1 MFTCV
6 VMYCIIDQW
15 MIYFYRPFLQ
25 LHSTPFQSKATEM
38 FDGLETHSVLYVL
51 HHSTPLACL
60 NPAEVIEILRMRPHV
75 PSVSGGTTPPY
86 PFSGSATPTKHVAAA
101 PTFMAGTPTYMA
113 STPSLEMN
121 KLRATTPSPT
131 SLSGFHYPRKLKP
144 EQERDIAIYQAFC
157 AIKLVMDALY
167 LCANKKSSQLSQDE
181 SSLKQSSS
189 RKRSISSRRRLIS
202 ASDKDQP
209 EVVKSLDLPL
219 LKDKPDESFE
229 LGIKVRLHK
238 AADFVSLIQPL
249 NFRLEILENIFSLLF
264 LKYEDITE
272 YKKLSAFDTGLL
284 MNTDTKEGEPMQ
296 DEKQALEMLQQ
307 QLSQD
312 APSVFSTG
320 FIVSEQFADEL
331 LTILQ
336 DCLLDLTSAKYAMRR
351 QSSVSGIQITE
362 PASSTESVLE
372 SSHMNCAIGQSSLH
386 QHITRL
392 KQYINEAKWRLQL
405 ITSKMVMKQER
416 LSDDES
422 DEYLSAGQYLSSPDV
437 KNEEMVSI
445 EASSVSLK
453 RLFSK
458 SEEASNVDELFVP
471 QLQRSESSLS
481 HASNKL
487 EEASKL
493 QPVKEDSGVEADN
506 EEALELLKKKSLAS
520 KRTRSFSKANNTEE
534 AGKSLSP
541 LHFKTPTQSN
551 QDVVSSMLASPQSLL
566 YMCLQQGNYDKAKEI
581 LKMFNMEGQL
591 GEALVLFTESY
602 IAIKEEFRQTSKF
615 STPKSS
621 PQVYNYMDSKS
632 SGETTPDSN
641 KSSTP
646 TVESLKLLG
655 AAKKETPNI
664 ALQTALLTCTTVAPP
679 LDSIHKLLAS
689 PFIDSMLFAGD
700 SDLEAQVTVIPTL
713 QTLKQHMPTL
723 ILLDVLCTN
732 CMSGDVA
739 RRLVAMAAQR
749 CGQIIATIPSSWS
762 SQTAVDPA
770 GLDFLTDLPTPLA
783 VLNIFINL
791 SSFYVTLPSTLNEA
805 KSKLD
810 AGFSLVKNFVCPFDF
825 INGYHYVFRSNT
837 IVHYCRFME
846 QLHEQF
852 GTLEVI
858 IEQVTVEN
866 LDVLEYART
875 VKANKPGTPS
885 KQRQAVEAL
894 ISSLYKDWSC
904 MDELSETAEVHRVNY
919 LQALYTHL
927 GNVASML
934 NMLFTVYG
942 KKCATVKPHL
952 VAINQFIVDPLIVG
966 LNIDIV

>member
-1 MFTCV
+1 MVCFC
-6 VMYCIIDQW
+6 
-15 MIYFYRPFLQ
+15 RPFLQ

-60 NPAEVIEILRMRPHV
+60 NPVEVIEILRMRPHV
-75 PSVSGGTTPPY
+75 PSASGGTTPPY
-86 PFSGSATPTKHVAAA
+86 PFSGSATPTKHVAV
-101 PTFMAGTPTYMA
+101 TPSFLA
-113 STPSLEMN
+113 STPSVEMN

-144 EQERDIAIYQAFC
+144 EQERDIGIYQAFC

-167 LCANKKSSQLSQDE
+167 LCADKKSSQLSQDE
-181 SSLKQSSS
+181 SSLKRSPS
-189 RKRSISSRRRLIS
+189 RKKSVSSCRRLIS
-202 ASDKDQP
+202 DSDKDQI
-209 EVVKSLDLPL
+209 EEVKSLDLPL
-219 LKDKPDESFE
+219 LADNPDESFE
-229 LGIKVRLHK
+229 LGIKKRLHK
-238 AADFVSLIQPL
+238 AADFLSLIQPL

-284 MNTDTKEGEPMQ
+284 MNPDTQEGEPLQ
-296 DEKQALEMLQQ
+296 NEKQALELLQQ
-307 QLSQD
+307 QLNHD

-331 LTILQ
+331 LNILQ
-336 DCLLDLTSAKYAMRR
+336 DCLLDLTSAKFAMRR
-351 QSSVSGIQITE
+351 QGSMSGLQITE
-362 PASSTESVLE
+362 QTSSTESILD
-372 SSHMNCAIGQSSLH
+372 SIHMKCAIAQSSLH
-386 QHITRL
+386 QHNTRL

-405 ITSKMVMKQER
+405 IASKMVINQER

-422 DEYLSAGQYLSSPDV
+422 DGYLSAGQHLSSPDG
-437 KNEEMVSI
+437 KDKEKASI
-445 EASSVSLK
+445 EASSASVK

-471 QLQRSESSLS
+471 QFQRSESCLS
-481 HASNKL
+481 HGSNKVDETSL
-487 EEASKL
+487 L

-506 EEALELLKKKSLAS
+506 EETIEVFNKKYVAS
-520 KRTRSFSKANNTEE
+520 KRTRSSSKFNNSEE
-534 AGKSLSP
+534 AGKSSP
-541 LHFKTPTQSN
+541 LHLKAPKQTS
-551 QDVVSSMLASPQSLL
+551 QDIISSMLAPPQSLL
-566 YMCLQQGNYDKAKEI
+566 CVCLQQGNYDKAKEI

-602 IAIKEEFRQTSKF
+602 ISIKEEFRQTSAF
-615 STPKSS
+615 ATPKNS
-621 PQVYNYMDSKS
+621 PQVYNHMDSRS

-655 AAKKETPNI
+655 AAKKEAPNI

-689 PFIDSMLFAGD
+689 PFINNMLFAGD
-700 SDLEAQVTVIPTL
+700 GDLEAQVTAIPVLHSLT
-713 QTLKQHMPTL
+713 QHMPSL
-723 ILLDVLCTN
+723 ILLDILCTN
-732 CMSGDVA
+732 SMSGDVA

-749 CGQIIATIPSSWS
+749 CGQIIGTMPSSWNT
-762 SQTAVDPA
+762 QTSVDPA
-770 GLDFLTDLPTPLA
+770 GLDLLTDLPTPLA

-791 SSFYVTLPSTLNEA
+791 STYYATLPSTLSLV

-810 AGFSLVKNFVCPFDF
+810 VGFSLAKNFVCPFDF

-837 IVHYCRFME
+837 VVHYCRFME
-846 QLHEQF
+846 QLQEQF

-858 IEQVTVEN
+858 IEQVTAEN
-866 LDVLEYART
+866 LDVLDYART
-875 VKANKPGTPS
+875 AKASKPGNDS
-885 KQRQAVEAL
+885 KQRKAIEAL
-894 ISSLYKDWSC
+894 IASLDKDWSG
-904 MDELSETAEVHRVNY
+904 MDELSETTVSHRVNY
-919 LQALYTHL
+919 LQALYSHL

-934 NMLFTVYG
+934 NMLFTVHG
-942 KKCATVKPHL
+942 KDYTCYIV
-952 VAINQFIVDPLIVG
+952 VAIYLVLEDAPVHFHFLFRWYSYNWSD
-966 LNIDIV
+966 DY

>member
-1 MFTCV
+1 
-6 VMYCIIDQW
+6 
-15 MIYFYRPFLQ
+15 
-25 LHSTPFQSKATEM
+25 M

-75 PSVSGGTTPPY
+75 PSASGGTTPPY
-86 PFSGSATPTKHVAAA
+86 PFSGSATPTKHLAA
-101 PTFMAGTPTYMA
+101 PPTFMA

-167 LCANKKSSQLSQDE
+167 LCANKKSSQLGRDK

-189 RKRSISSRRRLIS
+189 RKRSVSSRRRLMS
-202 ASDKDQP
+202 DSDKDQP
-209 EVVKSLDLPL
+209 EVMKSLDLPIL
-219 LKDKPDESFE
+219 NDKPDESFE
-229 LGIKVRLHK
+229 LGVKVRLHK
-238 AADFVSLIQPL
+238 AADFVSQIHPL

-272 YKKLSAFDTGLL
+272 YKKLSAFDTGVL
-284 MNTDTKEGEPMQ
+284 MNSDTREGESMQ
-296 DEKQALEMLQQ
+296 NEKQALEMLQQ

-320 FIVSEQFADEL
+320 FIVGELFADEL

-336 DCLLDLTSAKYAMRR
+336 DCLLDLTSVKYAMRR
-351 QSSVSGIQITE
+351 QSSISGIQITE
-362 PASSTESVLE
+362 QASSTESVLE
-372 SSHMNCAIGQSSLH
+372 SSHMNCAIEQSSLH
-386 QHITRL
+386 PHLTRL
-392 KQYINEAKWRLQL
+392 KHYINEAKWRLQL
-405 ITSKMVMKQER
+405 TSKMVMKQER

-422 DEYLSAGQYLSSPDV
+422 DEYFSAGQYQSSPDV
-437 KNEEMVSI
+437 KDEEMTLI
-445 EASSVSLK
+445 EASSASVK

-458 SEEASNVDELFVP
+458 TEEASNVDELFVP
-471 QLQRSESSLS
+471 QLQRSESNLS
-481 HASNKL
+481 HASYKL
-487 EEASKL
+487 DEPLQL

-506 EEALELLKKKSLAS
+506 EEAIKLLKKKSLTS
-520 KRTRSFSKANNTEE
+520 KRTRSSSKLNNSEE

-541 LHFKTPTQSN
+541 SHFKTPTQSN

-591 GEALVLFTESY
+591 GEALVFFTESY
-602 IAIKEEFRQTSKF
+602 INIKEEFRQTSRL
-615 STPKSS
+615 TAPKSS
-621 PQVYNYMDSKS
+621 PQVYNYMDSRS

-655 AAKKETPNI
+655 ASKKETPNI

-689 PFIDSMLFAGD
+689 PFIDRMLFAGD
-700 SDLEAQVTVIPTL
+700 SDLEAQITVIPAL
-713 QTLKQHMPTL
+713 QTLVQHMPTL
-723 ILLDVLCTN
+723 ILLDILCTN

-749 CGQIIATIPSSWS
+749 CGQIIGTIPSSWS
-762 SQTAVDPA
+762 NQTSVDPA
-770 GLDFLTDLPTPLA
+770 GLDLLTDLPTPMA

-791 SSFYVTLPSTLNEA
+791 SSFYATLPSTLNET

-825 INGYHYVFRSNT
+825 INGYHYLFRSNT
-837 IVHYCRFME
+837 IVHYCSFME

-858 IEQVTVEN
+858 IEQVMAKN

-875 VKANKPGTPS
+875 AKANKPGTPS
-885 KQRQAVEAL
+885 KQRQAIEAL
-894 ISSLYKDWSC
+894 VVSLDKDWSS
-904 MDELSETAEVHRVNY
+904 MDELNETAEGHRVNY

-934 NMLFTVYG
+934 NMLFTIFG
-942 KKCATVKPHL
+942 KECTT
-952 VAINQFIVDPLIVG
+952 
-966 LNIDIV
+966 